1 MSGTQGPDGEVWGT
15 PEQPSNQGHP
25 PSGAQ
30 RTVPPT
36 GGGDPGDPGG
46 PAGWGPPP
54 EQGSPQRHTGDEFFA
69 RIREFGASRPPEGR
83 WVAGVASGL
92 SRRLDIDQTLIRGTF
107 VALSVVGGLGVALY
121 GICWMLLPQQQD
133 GRIHLQEA
141 FRGHFSYGFFGAV
154 LLSLALL
161 GGGGGSWFGP
171 GGFWGFPGT
180 LILAGLIVAG
190 LWWMSKKL
198 PQPDQ
203 PSAVPGGPS
212 PATSGPA
219 GPGNGLPH
227 WTTPEGSRQ
236 LADHAARWGRETG
249 DAMSAWAKD
258 FSQRTRTAHEEAAWQ
273 RHEAQRLARARTA
286 PSRRVRQLTL
296 GLALIVVSGVLA
308 AEAFGDVPGWAG
320 LTALG
325 AAITVIAGGVIANG
339 LLGRRSPGLAG
350 LGILLTLILSAGA
363 AAQHAGVQTSGHLAV
378 VGASSWNPQTRE
390 AAGSQYNLGVG
401 EADLDLTS
409 AGALRGATPTNPL
422 EVEANLGVGHLVL
435 TVPAWLTV
443 EVDARLGAGEV
454 VQPDGTRYE
463 VKGDS
468 SNRDRTL
475 TYGSGR
481 PAVKVVVQQGVGQME
496 IQRQAQNRP
505 IGTDDTKGS
514 N

>member
-1 MSGTQGPDGEVWGT
+1 MSGTQGPGGEIWGT
-15 PEQPSNQGHP
+15 PEP
-25 PSGAQ
+25 PPGTQ
-30 RTVPPT
+30 RTAPPT
-36 GGGDPGDPGG
+36 GGAG
-46 PAGWGPPP
+46 PAGWAPPP
-54 EQGSPQRHTGDEFFA
+54 EQGSPQRRTGDEFFA

-83 WVAGVASGL
+83 WVAGVAGGL

-121 GICWMLLPQQQD
+121 GLCWMLLPQEQD
-133 GRIHLQEA
+133 GRIHLQQA
-141 FRGHFSYGFFGAV
+141 FRGHFTPGFIGSV
-154 LLSLALL
+154 VLSLALV
-161 GGGGGSWFGP
+161 GGGGGSWFGH

-180 LILAGLIVAG
+180 LILAGLIIVG

-203 PSAVPGGPS
+203 ESAVPGAPS
-212 PATSGPA
+212 PTSPA
-219 GPGNGLPH
+219 SSTSPASAEGNAPGNGMPY

-236 LADHAARWGRETG
+236 LADNAARWGRETG

-258 FSQRTRTAHEEAAWQ
+258 FSQRQRTAHEEAAWQ

-296 GLALIVVSGVLA
+296 GLALIAATGVLA
-308 AEAFGDVPGWAG
+308 AEAFGDLPGWAG

-339 LLGRRSPGLAG
+339 LMGRRSPGMAG
-350 LGILLTLILSAGA
+350 LGILLTLILSIGA
-363 AAQHAGVQTSGHLAV
+363 VAQHAGVQTSGHLAV
-378 VGASSWNPQTRE
+378 VGAADWHPQTRD
-390 AAGSQYNLGVG
+390 AANGQYNLGVG

-409 AGALRGATPTNPL
+409 AGALRGATAANPL

-454 VQPDGTRYE
+454 VQPDGTSYE

-468 SNRDRTL
+468 SNRNRTL

-496 IQRQAQNRP
+496 IQKQAQSP
-505 IGTDDTKGS
+505 LPSTDDTKGS